1 MANKETSKTPFDP
14 EIKKGLVIA
23 LVIVLLFGSG
33 NFLGGLFSKKTGIN
47 PVDSTSKAAVSTTAA
62 TTQAPTQATTQAP
75 APQEQ
80 TTAAQSN
87 APADQT
93 TAASNAEQTTAAP
106 APSTGAP
113 TTKAEIVQ
121 LFNESAN
128 KIKTNATK
136 VTRNYED
143 LQHNADKTVL
153 PSALQGIGSPLI
165 STFLKKN
172 ETPVEYT
179 GADIVAQY
187 PVAGE
192 NFVSKTTE
200 ADLSEATCTDDG
212 TNYNIVL
219 KFNDC
224 TDPVGSGCANAF
236 TLIKESDV
244 KENAKVVQTF
254 SISYSNAKIECKIDK
269 ATGNMVWANYT
280 LPMVLSVTAKVLV
293 SIDAQVGMTFVHDY
307 SIEY

>member
-47 PVDSTSKAAVSTTAA
+47 PVDSTSKAAVSTPAA
-62 TTQAPTQATTQAP
+62 TTQAPTQTPTQAP

-87 APADQT
+87 APAEQT
-93 TAASNAEQTTAAP
+93 TAASNAEQTSAAP

-143 LQHNADKTVL
+143 LQHNSDKTVL
-153 PSALQGIGSPLI
+153 PSALQAIGSPLI

-269 ATGNMVWANYT
+269 ATGNMVWANYS

-293 SIDAQVGMTFVHDY
+293 PIDAQVGMTFVYDY